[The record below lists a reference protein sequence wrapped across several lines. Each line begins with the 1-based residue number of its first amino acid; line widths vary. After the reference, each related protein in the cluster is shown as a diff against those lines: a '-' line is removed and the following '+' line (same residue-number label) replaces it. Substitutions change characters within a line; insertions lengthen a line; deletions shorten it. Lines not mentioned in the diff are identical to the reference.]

1 MHGPGPIILRGSP
14 CGLAP
19 QDDGADSHY
28 FGPRRMTFAGFL
40 LAQSLNALSQ
50 AAILFFIACG
60 LTLIFGIMRIVNF
73 AHGGLFMLGAYV
85 GYSVVAVTGS
95 FWLSLILAPV
105 LVGALGAAFER
116 TFLARLYARQ
126 DAGAYLM
133 VTFGLAII
141 LAEAIRL
148 AWGAQ
153 PLGVAI
159 PDRLR
164 GIVLVGNQPF
174 PIYRVFLIAVGIA
187 AALGL
192 WQFLERTRAGLLVR
206 AVAQNA
212 EMVHAL
218 GTDVNAV
225 RTWVFAFG
233 CAMAALGGVL
243 SAPLLTAFLGMG
255 ANVIIDAFVIII
267 IGGMG
272 SFLGSIIGSLL
283 VAFVQVFGS
292 YYFEDLAL
300 ALMYLLML
308 AVLVVRPGGMLGKEE

>member
-1 MHGPGPIILRGSP
+1 MNV
-14 CGLAP
+14 
-19 QDDGADSHY
+19 
-28 FGPRRMTFAGFL
+28 AGFL
-40 LAQSLNALSQ
+40 AAQSLNALSQ

-60 LTLIFGIMRIVNF
+60 LTLIFGIMRIINF

-85 GYSVVAVTGS
+85 GYSTVAWTGS
-95 FWLSLILAPV
+95 FWASLLFAPLVVGVVGGIFEKV
-105 LVGALGAAFER
+105 L
-116 TFLARLYARQ
+116 LARLYARQ
-126 DAGAYLM
+126 DSGAYLM

-141 LAEAIRL
+141 LAETIRL
-148 AWGAQ
+148 IWGPQ
-153 PLGVAI
+153 PLSVPI

-164 GIVLVGNQPF
+164 GIVLIGNQPF
-174 PIYRVFLIAVGIA
+174 PIYRLFLIAMGSA
-187 AALGL
+187 AALL
-192 WQFLERTRAGLLVR
+192 TWQFLERTRAGLLVR

-225 RTWVFAFG
+225 RTGVFALG

-255 ANVIIDAFVIII
+255 TNVIIDAFVIVI

-300 ALMYLLML
+300 AMMYLLML
-308 AVLVVRPGGMLGKEE
+308 AILIVRPGGMLGKEE